1 MSALSPKADSC
12 GAATD
17 VGYGPISDIAG
28 TIVLDTDCHGE
39 TLLEAENEGPHRI
52 CNCSSCVG
60 SRYHCGRKGVS

>member
-17 VGYGPISDIAG
+17 VGYAPIADIAG
-28 TIVLDTDCHGE
+28 TIVLDTDCHGQ
-39 TLLEAENEGPHRI
+39 TLLEAEMKALIG